1 MTDELDASCHIPD
14 MSFIAGHSRD
24 IGTKNRDVFDS
35 NLEIL
40 PPEKSQPSM
49 ASWFAAL
56 QKPFK
61 SRTYTNGGTQSVQI
75 DDTRTNA
82 KRNINV
88 PASLTSNDLDRNTQD
103 LRHHSS
109 FPNNGILHPSNS
121 GTTEWLGV
129 SSEGNRN
136 PSNPLENTSK
146 DQMELSDFNISTQG
160 ADASD
165 GTSNSRRMGSTP
177 SKASAMSSNTSFGPA
192 IIKTEVD
199 DGHVLFSNRD
209 SPAPSS
215 LSSQLSPAK
224 SITPAALKPTPKTTS
239 PKSNPRAAKQ
249 RSPQVLDFRPRTSI
263 PTNLAPADLAHQSIH
278 AAYSSRLNP
287 YALHPSEYHLL
298 RDHICHHHVT
308 AYLNIR
314 NRILRLWVR
323 NPLVSVTA
331 EEAAGCALSSR
342 WLGLAQVAYEWL
354 LRRGYI
360 NFGCVEI
367 PDNSTLRTKRY
378 QKKRSKRKS
387 IVVVG
392 AGMAGLGC
400 ARQLEGLFRHYE
412 DYWAAAGEEVP
423 TVSILEGRSRI
434 GGRVYS
440 HPLRTQ
446 MPNRMPENA
455 RHAAEMGAHIIT
467 GFDHGNPLNIIIRGQ
482 LALHYYPLKDNSRL
496 YDIDGRIVDK
506 ERDTMVEKLFN
517 DILDRASVYR
527 HRAPLPVTAEGDKEL
542 IDGGRDPQGVSD
554 QLLKDTD
561 AQRSAN
567 ATTAQESEVESV
579 PGGVDKLTGKAHMVT
594 GPRAKVPP
602 ALAARAMGWQ
612 LPSNVLASQDLNL
625 DSVAKSSQHPTLG
638 AAMDEAV
645 KQYQFI
651 LDLSPQDMRLLNWHF
666 ANLEYA
672 NAVNVGKLSLGG
684 WDQDI
689 GNEFEG
695 EHTQVIGGYQQV
707 PRAIWHYPTKLDVR
721 TQCAISGVNYSTN
734 EDGMRRPAEVHC
746 ENGETY
752 EADHVILTTPLGV
765 LKEGS
770 IRFEP
775 TLPSWKLDP
784 IQRLG
789 FGKLNK
795 VILVYDKPFW
805 NIDQDM
811 FGLLREA
818 DVPDSLDQEDYVAN
832 RGRFYLFWNCIK
844 TTGLPLLIAL
854 MAGDAAHQ
862 AEGISD
868 AELVAGVTQDLARMF
883 RQTPIP
889 VPIETVVTRWG
900 NDRFARGTYSYVG
913 ATSQPGDYEA
923 MAQPIG
929 NLHFAGE
936 ATCGTHP
943 ATVHGAYISGLR
955 AAAEVLDEMLGP
967 IEIPKPL
974 VPDHGQTDIRPGEP
988 SPKRKA
994 EEPPRVETAAA
1005 KHARLEAFESEI
1017 LQAIFAQLGLRPSKP
1032 GKASANPFLLFT
1044 KENWTICKQQCDE
1057 ARRAATGS
1065 TNNKSSRD
1073 EVRVALGKMW
1083 REAPEKVKR
1092 PYVIRTNEMRAA
1104 NLESA
1109 ATFTARLA
1117 AWDERAMEVRRKYV
1131 DQHPGILS
1139 DEEEI
1144 QMWAALGVYESVD
1157 QRPKKVSGYAEDSGS
1172 EEVIDT

>member
-1 MTDELDASCHIPD
+1 
-14 MSFIAGHSRD
+14 MSFIAGQSRD
-24 IGTKNRDVFDS
+24 IKRKTLDVFDHD
-35 NLEIL
+35 LGHL
-40 PPEKSQPSM
+40 QTEKSHPSM

-61 SRTYTNGGTQSVQI
+61 SRTYTNGGTQSIHI
-75 DDTRTNA
+75 DDAQAPTKQDTT
-82 KRNINV
+82 V
-88 PASLTSNDLDRNTQD
+88 PESLV
-103 LRHHSS
+103 
-109 FPNNGILHPSNS
+109 PNNLNTSRQNIDHHFSLPSNRKSRPAAS
-121 GTTEWLGV
+121 GTTEWLGLP
-129 SSEGNRN
+129 SEGNN
-136 PSNPLENTSK
+136 DPSRSLETMHR
-146 DQMELSDFNISTQG
+146 DIMELDDPNVSVQG
-160 ADASD
+160 LDASD
-165 GTSNSRRMGSTP
+165 ETSNSHRMGSTP
-177 SKASAMSSNTSFGPA
+177 SKASGMSSHTSVGPA
-192 IIKTEVD
+192 IVKTETED
-199 DGHVLFSNRD
+199 CNAFITNRG
-209 SPAPSS
+209 SS
-215 LSSQLSPAK
+215 ARSSSSSQLSPAK
-224 SITPAALKPTPKTTS
+224 STTPAALKPTPKLST
-239 PKSNPRAAKQ
+239 PKFNPRATKTKLPHFAGL
-249 RSPQVLDFRPRTSI
+249 RARTSI
-263 PTNLAPADLAHQSIH
+263 PPNLAPADLAHQSIH
-278 AAYSSRLNP
+278 AAYASRLNP
-287 YALHPSEYHLL
+287 FALHPSEYHLL
-298 RDHICHHHVT
+298 RNHICHRHVT
-308 AYLNIR
+308 AYLNVR

-354 LRRGYI
+354 VRSGYI

-367 PDNSTLRTKRY
+367 PDTSNLRAKRY
-378 QKKRSKRKS
+378 QKKRLKRKT
-387 IVVVG
+387 IIVVG

-400 ARQLEGLFRHYE
+400 ARQLEGLFNHYQ
-412 DYWAAAGEEVP
+412 DSWAAAGEEIPIV
-423 TVSILEGRSRI
+423 TILEGRSRI

-446 MPNRMPENA
+446 MPNRMPENS

-467 GFDHGNPLNIIIRGQ
+467 GFDHGNPLNMIIRGQ

-496 YDIDGRIVDK
+496 YDIDGQVVDK

-527 HRAPLPVTAEGDKEL
+527 HRAPLPVTAEGDREM
-542 IDGGRDPQGVSD
+542 IEGGRDPQGD
-554 QLLKDTD
+554 PDKLLKDTD
-561 AQRSAN
+561 AERSAI
-567 ATTAQESEVESV
+567 ATTALESEVESV

-594 GPRAKVPP
+594 GPRTKMPP

-612 LPSNVLASQDLNL
+612 LPSNVLAYQDLNL
-625 DSVAKSSQHPTLG
+625 DSIAKSSKYPTLG

-645 KQYQFI
+645 KQYQFL

-695 EHTQVIGGYQQV
+695 EHAQVIGGYQQV
-707 PRAIWHYPTKLDVR
+707 PRAIWQYPTKLDVR
-721 TQCAISGVNYSTN
+721 TKCAINGITYSTG
-734 EDGMRRPAEVHC
+734 EDGSRHPAKVYC

-765 LKEGS
+765 LKDGA
-770 IRFEP
+770 IAFEP
-775 TLPSWKLDP
+775 GLPSWKLDT

-868 AELVAGVTQDLARMF
+868 AELVAGVTQDLALMF
-883 RQTPIP
+883 KQRPIP
-889 VPIETVVTRWG
+889 IPIETVVTRWG

-943 ATVHGAYISGLR
+943 ATVHGAYISGIR
-955 AAAEVLDEMLGP
+955 AAADVMDEMLGP
-967 IEIPKPL
+967 IEIPSPL
-974 VPDHGQTDIRPGEP
+974 VPGTSKTDVLPDEP
-988 SPKRKA
+988 TPKQKA
-994 EEPPRVETAAA
+994 EDPPLEESEAA
-1005 KHARLEAFESEI
+1005 KHARLEAVEAEI
-1017 LQAIFAQLGLRPSKP
+1017 LQAIYAQLGLRPSKP
-1032 GKASANPFLLFT
+1032 ASKASANPFLLFT
-1044 KENWTICKQQCDE
+1044 KENWANCKQQCED
-1057 ARRAATGS
+1057 ARRAAATGS
-1065 TNNKSSRD
+1065 TNNKASRD

-1083 REAPEKVKR
+1083 REASDEVKR
-1092 PYVIRTNEMRAA
+1092 PYVVRTNEMRAA
-1104 NLESA
+1104 NSESA

-1117 AWDERAMEVRRKYV
+1117 AWDERAMEVRRKFV
-1131 DQHPGILS
+1131 EQHPGALS
-1139 DEEEI
+1139 AEEEI
-1144 QMWAALGVYESVD
+1144 QMWAVLG
-1157 QRPKKVSGYAEDSGS
+1157 
-1172 EEVIDT
+1172 